1 VEDEKEIVWLGSAYR
16 DLLTFSVE
24 ARRQAGF
31 QLGRVQAGLNPKD
44 WKAFD
49 EIGSGTRELR
59 VRDDRKAY
67 RVLYVAKFA
76 EAVYVLHCFEKKTQ
90 VTRLEDRRI
99 AAVRY
104 GAVIVNRDSPK

>member
-1 VEDEKEIVWLGSAYR
+1 VEDEKEIRWLGSAYR
-16 DLLTFSVE
+16 DLLTFSEE
-24 ARRQAGF
+24 ARREAGF

-49 EIGSGTRELR
+49 EVGSGARELR
-59 VRDDRKAY
+59 LRDARRAY

-90 VTRLEDRRI
+90 VTRLEDRRV

-104 GAVIVNRDSPK
+104 RALIAKRESPG